1 MRKKKGFRT
10 FQRKPTLGSYLKIKT
25 NPPSHTTIHK
35 IKLVRSTAK
44 VFLERVR
51 GNLFL
56 QKMVSPQ
63 RKILL

>member
-44 VFLERVR
+44 VFF
-51 GNLFL
+51 GKGSGKPIFTKNGF
-56 QKMVSPQ
+56 SAT
-63 RKILL
+63 